1 MDGTPVTRGIELDGL
16 PQRAGD
22 GLVLRLGDVVR
33 VAAVQRPHV
42 QRDAGVHRDCLEHVP
57 VDHGV
62 VRRLGARDRDVQHV
76 VRLAG
81 VHAVRPA
88 GHVDGG
94 VGERLVHRDE
104 GVAEP
109 ADALLV
115 AERLAQRLAQH
126 DRGVLDRVVSLDL
139 DVALG
144 AHGQVEAG
152 VAAQRG
158 EHVVE
163 ERHAGVD
170 VDDSGAVEV
179 ELDDDVG
186 FLGLA
191 FDAGATA
198 GGHCAP
204 IRALASS
211 SASFSSASPMV
222 ARRYP
227 GMPTSRIRM
236 PASR

>member
-1 MDGTPVTRGIELDGL
+1 MWYGTS
-16 PQRAGD
+16 RAGD
-22 GLVLRLGDVVR
+22 RG
-33 VAAVQRPHV
+33 VQQV
-42 QRDAGVHRDCLEHVP
+42 F
-57 VDHGV
+57 
-62 VRRLGARDRDVQHV
+62 
-76 VRLAG
+76 RLAG

-94 VGERLVHRDE
+94 VGQRLVHRDPR
-104 GVAEP
+104 VAEP

-126 DRGVLDRVVSLDL
+126 DRGVLDGVVALDL

-152 VAAQRG
+152 VAAERG
-158 EHVVE
+158 EHVVV

-170 VDDSGAVEV
+170 VDDAGAVEV

-191 FDAGATA
+191 FDFRAARF
-198 GGHCAP
+198 GH
-204 IRALASS
+204 
-211 SASFSSASPMV
+211 
-222 ARRYP
+222 
-227 GMPTSRIRM
+227 
-236 PASR
+236 